1 LTLALAHVLFF
12 SDTFIRERKMLQ
24 PVSETALVDIPDA
37 GPSHAPIYQTPDGF
51 DLADNNAFT
60 SG

>member
-1 LTLALAHVLFF
+1 
-12 SDTFIRERKMLQ
+12 MLQ